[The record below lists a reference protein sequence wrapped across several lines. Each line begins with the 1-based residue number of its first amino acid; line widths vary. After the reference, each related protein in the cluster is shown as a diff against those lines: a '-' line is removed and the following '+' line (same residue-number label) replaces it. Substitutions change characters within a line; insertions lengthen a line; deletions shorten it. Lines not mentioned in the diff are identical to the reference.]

1 MKISQSDWIRYRDM
15 MSRISKK
22 AAADFDAKFLGKID
36 AVDRKE
42 IIDYAMALV
51 QKYSEASSELAC
63 QMYERIAELSG
74 ATIPPAEPAEAAKY
88 GEVAKGING
97 TLKQSPE
104 GKLCSDVVDRLV
116 KRAGADTMLK
126 NAERDR
132 AQFAWVPHG
141 DTCSFCIMLASRGWQ
156 NISRNALKNGHA
168 EHIHAHCDCQYCV
181 RFNRNTEV
189 EGYDPD
195 KYLEMYENAEG
206 NKWQDKLNTMRREA
220 EKIKNDKNKASYV
233 KDATKLWHSDKHKK
247 PKQIVYKQNVTIDGI
262 DYHVDGIHVKLDPDE
277 NEKRVGELLTEKL
290 GGRLEFWPKIVV
302 PENVK
307 TPDYVFYGQKVDLKT
322 PTKTNKDTF
331 YNACHKKKKQ
341 ASGFIFDISNIE
353 MSRDE
358 AIEQAKAL
366 FKRRGTL
373 FVERVFL
380 IDGDDIFLVLE
391 K

>member
-15 MSRISKK
+15 MSKISKQ
-22 AAADFDAKFLGKID
+22 AAEEFEHHFRGKISTTE
-36 AVDRKE
+36 RKE

-51 QKYSEASSELAC
+51 AKYSEASSELAC

-74 ATIPPAEPAEAAKY
+74 VTIPPAEPAEAAEY

-104 GKLCSDVVDRLV
+104 GKLCGDVVDRLV

-141 DTCSFCIMLASRGWQ
+141 DTCSFCIILASRGWQ

-181 RFNRNTEV
+181 RFNQNTEV

-206 NKWQDKLNTMRREA
+206 NKWRDKLNAMRREEDSTSHKWTDQDDIDIIHNEIRIEMGK
-220 EKIKNDKNKASYV
+220 EKHSLKKTTGGLPDLPDRISERPEMLGDYTPEELKQALEASGYEV
-233 KDATKLWHSDKHKK
+233 KPLSKGSLKGI
-247 PKQIVYKQNVTIDGI
+247 QFEDG
-262 DYHVDGIHVKLDPDE
+262 
-277 NEKRVGELLTEKL
+277 
-290 GGRLEFWPKIVV
+290 GGF
-302 PENVK
+302 
-307 TPDYVFYGQKVDLKT
+307 
-322 PTKTNKDTF
+322 KTNFQDGGLLQYHPGKNRRHGGEYYKISTGKGGTKRYDTKG
-331 YNACHKKKKQ
+331 NLK
-341 ASGFIFDISNIE
+341 E
-353 MSRDE
+353 DE
-358 AIEQAKAL
+358 
-366 FKRRGTL
+366 T
-373 FVERVFL
+373 
-380 IDGDDIFLVLE
+380 
-391 K
+391 

>member
-36 AVDRKE
+36 AVERKE

-74 ATIPPAEPAEAAKY
+74 VTIPPAEPAEAAKY

-181 RFNRNTEV
+181 RFNQNTEV

-206 NKWQDKLNTMRREA
+206 NKWRDKLNSMRREE
-220 EKIKNDKNKASYV
+220 EKRKSTDIIINDTIKKNDMNLQFFAS
-233 KDATKLWHSDKHKK
+233 KDKQYGKKIGKHAR
-247 PKQIVYKQNVTIDGI
+247 DFG
-262 DYHVDGIHVKLDPDE
+262 LDPSVEEDRKE
-277 NEKRVGELLTEKL
+277 MKEIINNICREPDVV
-290 GGRLEFWPKIVV
+290 KIG
-302 PENVK
+302 
-307 TPDYVFYGQKVDLKT
+307 TWRGQKEEVLFNIKGNDVVITKQDGEFVTVLKDGVINSAGV
-322 PTKTNKDTF
+322 K
-331 YNACHKKKKQ
+331 NAR
-341 ASGFIFDISNIE
+341 IREI
-353 MSRDE
+353 
-358 AIEQAKAL
+358 
-366 FKRRGTL
+366 
-373 FVERVFL
+373 
-380 IDGDDIFLVLE
+380 
-391 K
+391 